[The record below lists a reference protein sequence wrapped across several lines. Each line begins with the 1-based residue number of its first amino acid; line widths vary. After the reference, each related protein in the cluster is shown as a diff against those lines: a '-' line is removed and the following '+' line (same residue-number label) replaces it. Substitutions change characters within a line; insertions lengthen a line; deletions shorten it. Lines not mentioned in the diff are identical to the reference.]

1 MHDPLRYRD
10 AYHAALETA
19 APSEAERTWRRNRFD
34 RGLRLVAEL
43 RRRHALAVEGLPILD
58 MGMAHGGDCAA
69 FASEG
74 ARVTGLDYSDL
85 GMKALRDALAPLAPL
100 DSLRAD
106 LNAPFPLA
114 AETFDGALSLC
125 VIEHIIDLDAHFH
138 ECHRILRPGGWLFL
152 ITPMALRFF
161 YKDPHFGVPFTSLLP
176 MGLRKFVC
184 QRLLRRRYPYP
195 LADHTFYTVDS
206 IGRAAGRQGFR
217 TSGHVFADRE
227 FMSTL
232 GGLPGGGLASRAL
245 EYFVPDYILLVRD

>member
-1 MHDPLRYRD
+1 
-10 AYHAALETA
+10 
-19 APSEAERTWRRNRFD
+19 
-34 RGLRLVAEL
+34 
-43 RRRHALAVEGLPILD
+43 
-58 MGMAHGGDCAA
+58 
-69 FASEG
+69 
-74 ARVTGLDYSDL
+74 
-85 GMKALRDALAPLAPL
+85 
-100 DSLRAD
+100 
-106 LNAPFPLA
+106 
-114 AETFDGALSLC
+114 
-125 VIEHIIDLDAHFH
+125 
-138 ECHRILRPGGWLFL
+138 
-152 ITPMALRFF
+152 MALRFF
-161 YKDPHFGVPFTSLLP
+161 YKGPHFGVPLTSLLP